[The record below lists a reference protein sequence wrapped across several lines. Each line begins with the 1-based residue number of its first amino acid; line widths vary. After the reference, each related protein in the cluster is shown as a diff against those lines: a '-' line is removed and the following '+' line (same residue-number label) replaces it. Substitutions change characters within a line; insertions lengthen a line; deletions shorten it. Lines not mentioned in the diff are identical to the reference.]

1 MTTFYDDSTD
11 KPAIVTEDE
20 FSIQKHISGTST
32 LAIPDT
38 SSRPLRAH
46 PNALQRAHTVTQSG
60 SAKRTGR
67 AMATDRG
74 RKPHQRASSLLRMK
88 SGGNEGFPQRLLAHD
103 MVSAGRID
111 NTFAVANVGNNGKL
125 YLRYEE
131 VYFLFID
138 GMTSLS
144 AEFNVNSYGQ
154 NAYQGNH
161 NRPLV
166 ESGSRRR
173 HGKSLP
179 KLSLPALV
187 NVTKLSPPRPTAGP
201 DTRHSIWSSSQF
213 SELRPKFAH
222 EAVVEVNG
230 DASDTEPRRRRAH
243 SFSTISEYDQSD
255 AGDEFRIV
263 IDRFD
268 THGSTDVT
276 SSPALEV
283 PIPHYRLGTMQFNA
297 NGTPVLRSS
306 VYTHTSDNTNP
317 SVYLKDNTGNGG
329 QNRIPSTYDSP
340 GLSHPVGTLSVAMS
354 LFSGVAPSATK
365 ARNSN
370 STHKSGMYSV
380 RHPIEPSIFDML
392 AENMDDPALVK
403 YLPGTPDI
411 SAATPA
417 RIVAQISSEAFMDYE
432 LVSDFFLTFRS
443 YLSTADLLGLLL
455 ARLEWAIN
463 RLQPDGRIIRIRTF
477 AALRHWILNYFVDD
491 FVSDRDLRVQFCDT
505 INHMYDDLKSRRT
518 AGVSDIKILVDLKRC
533 WHGRCLMYWDN
544 SLFTSPDNPALP
556 GDVFDSHDDRTAS
569 LSEIANSIHEVVT
582 ENLLT
587 KIQSEQLTQPIDGFD
602 SSRSFGHPVVHA
614 RTISSGTS
622 CSVPGSSSEQS
633 VQALSCSFPG
643 KSASIPMN
651 AMDVPHPVVVAIQP
665 SPNTPTGPRSPT
677 ASSTFRYPA
686 HAHKRS
692 GSFSDSIRDDRAPLS
707 RALAD
712 RQDQE
717 QALLP
722 TPDGGNGSLIR
733 GNLFP
738 PLDAKVAGI
747 APPSPT
753 ISQTP
758 DGLQEHHA
766 RSVSE
771 GNIRPLGASPALRTV
786 IGSIR
791 RALHTRH
798 LGQNTAAPPG
808 YPTLRSQRGKTATL
822 PVNVALKN
830 DIYRDRRVLAKPEVP
845 LRVDCI
851 SEQSVRD
858 YREAIGLNPP
868 APYISEG
875 SDRFRSEPGHSR
887 LQMHSQQRLASEVTM
902 GSKSIVIVDDTGLDI
917 PVVSGGLGWIDPT
930 QTSNAS
936 SQSLVTRKENPLP
949 GTVDVPFETSS
960 ELLGHEGNMLKPQPL
975 DLPIQRLSK
984 SQSISSR
991 LRKYAS
997 FHSGINHS
1005 FDANSEIGDI
1015 DSIKKPMGRLLRRR
1029 PGGDLRKIQNV
1040 HDLAADQRPLSFA
1053 TDTSLTE
1060 SFTSS
1065 ARHYLRRSFSRSSQ
1079 ARAQSTPPR
1088 FDLINTH
1095 SSQNLRPSFE
1105 AAIAEFSRI
1114 PDDADGGIEST
1125 LLKLEGKWPSPTLSD
1140 SQDASVQHFHHG
1152 GDSSNTAMTA
1162 TSNLERL
1169 PLRSEETMAVGH
1181 SGSQPQVY
1189 TDSVAE
1195 SEFSDNSIPLLERGL
1210 SDDSMKKPVPGVRAH
1225 ITPRQSIQHTPV
1237 NANMAIADSPRPSIQ
1252 LIDDN
1257 DGIRQI
1263 INDIDEYHDADYQSE
1278 QYENV
1283 DSRSELSSE
1292 LSVEFIEK
1300 DHAFEASSS
1309 TDSLATQSLE
1319 IPPHPLAHPPS
1330 PPITIPQAASASVH
1344 RKPDTPVNA
1353 PAPLTPG
1360 PSPTRMG
1367 DQYRGRHNSDE
1378 IANIEHKLAGLHID
1392 IPHMPRHFPFV
1403 LAYDS
1408 KLLAQQFTLVEKSA
1422 LDEVDWKDL
1431 VEMKWNSTSP
1441 SIVSWVHFLAEKE
1454 RKGIDIVVGRFNL
1467 MVKWVLSEIV
1477 LTRDISERART
1488 ISKFIHIAAH
1498 ARQTCNYS
1506 TMLQIAIALSS
1517 VDCTRLQRTWNLVSL
1532 SDRRLLDSMESLIQP
1547 LRNFH
1552 ELRVEMETA
1561 NLQNGC
1567 IPFVGLYVHDLT
1579 YNAQKPSQVAGTRDG
1594 DALVNFERYRTSAR
1608 IVKCLLRLI
1617 DASNKYN
1624 LEPIPGVV
1632 EKCLWIGSLPEDQ
1645 IQAFSKSLV

>member
-1 MTTFYDDSTD
+1 M
-11 KPAIVTEDE
+11 
-20 FSIQKHISGTST
+20 
-32 LAIPDT
+32 
-38 SSRPLRAH
+38 
-46 PNALQRAHTVTQSG
+46 
-60 SAKRTGR
+60 
-67 AMATDRG
+67 
-74 RKPHQRASSLLRMK
+74 
-88 SGGNEGFPQRLLAHD
+88 
-103 MVSAGRID
+103 
-111 NTFAVANVGNNGKL
+111 
-125 YLRYEE
+125 
-131 VYFLFID
+131 
-138 GMTSLS
+138 
-144 AEFNVNSYGQ
+144 
-154 NAYQGNH
+154 
-161 NRPLV
+161 
-166 ESGSRRR
+166 
-173 HGKSLP
+173 
-179 KLSLPALV
+179 
-187 NVTKLSPPRPTAGP
+187 
-201 DTRHSIWSSSQF
+201 
-213 SELRPKFAH
+213 
-222 EAVVEVNG
+222 
-230 DASDTEPRRRRAH
+230 
-243 SFSTISEYDQSD
+243 
-255 AGDEFRIV
+255 

-268 THGSTDVT
+268 PHESTDVT
-276 SSPALEV
+276 SSPALQV

-297 NGTPVLRSS
+297 DGTPVLRSS

-317 SVYLKDNTGNGG
+317 SVYLKDNTGNG

-370 STHKSGMYSV
+370 STHRSGMYSV
-380 RHPIEPSIFDML
+380 RHPIEPSIFDLL

-443 YLSTADLLGLLL
+443 YLSTTDLLGLLL

-491 FVSDRDLRVQFCDT
+491 FVSNRDLRVQFCDT
-505 INHMYDDLKSRRT
+505 INHMYDDLKARRT

-533 WHGRCLMYWDN
+533 WHGRCLMHWD
-544 SLFTSPDNPALP
+544 SPLFTSPDNPALP
-556 GDVFDSHDDRTAS
+556 GDVFDSRDNYTAS
-569 LSEIANSIHEVVT
+569 LSEIANSLREVFT
-582 ENLLT
+582 ENTLT
-587 KIQSEQLTQPIDGFD
+587 KIQTEQLTQPMNGFE
-602 SSRSFGHPVVHA
+602 SARSFGHPVMHA

-622 CSVPGSSSEQS
+622 RSVPGSSSEQS

-643 KSASIPMN
+643 KSASIPMS
-651 AMDVPHPVVVAIQP
+651 AVDAPHPVVVAIQP

-707 RALAD
+707 RALAE

-738 PLDAKVAGI
+738 PIDAKVAGI

-753 ISQTP
+753 ISQAS

-766 RSVSE
+766 RSASE
-771 GNIRPLGASPALRTV
+771 GNIRPLGATPALRTV

-798 LGQNTAAPPG
+798 LGQNTTAPPG

-822 PVNVALKN
+822 PVNVAFKD
-830 DIYRDRRVLAKPEVP
+830 DIHRERRVLPKPEAP

-851 SEQSVRD
+851 SEQSMRD

-868 APYISEG
+868 APSISEG
-875 SDRFRSEPGHSR
+875 SDRLRSQVPHSR
-887 LQMHSQQRLASEVTM
+887 PRQMHNQQRLASEVTM
-902 GSKSIVIVDDTGLDI
+902 GSKSIVIVDDTGLDL
-917 PVVSGGLGWIDPT
+917 PVVSGGLGWMGPNET
-930 QTSNAS
+930 RNAS
-936 SQSLVTRKENPLP
+936 SQSLVAARDRSPP
-949 GTVDVPFETSS
+949 GTVEVPFAASS
-960 ELLGHEGNMLKPQPL
+960 ELLRREGNNLKPQPFE
-975 DLPIQRLSK
+975 LPIQRFSK
-984 SQSISSR
+984 SPSISSR

-997 FHSGINHS
+997 FHSGISRS
-1005 FDANSEIGDI
+1005 FDGTSEAGDV
-1015 DSIKKPMGRLLRRR
+1015 DAGKKPMSRLLRRR

-1040 HDLAADQRPLSFA
+1040 HDLAVDQRPQSFA

-1105 AAIAEFSRI
+1105 AAIAGFSRI
-1114 PDDADGGIEST
+1114 PDDVDGGIEST
-1125 LLKLEGKWPSPTLSD
+1125 LLKLEGKWPSPTLSESRAEGD
-1140 SQDASVQHFHHG
+1140 GYQETAAQPFHHG
-1152 GDSSNTAMTA
+1152 GDTSQAGA
-1162 TSNLERL
+1162 SNLERL
-1169 PLRSEETMAVGH
+1169 PMRSDETIVSIGNLGPQ
-1181 SGSQPQVY
+1181 SQVY
-1189 TDSVAE
+1189 TESVVE

-1210 SDDSMKKPVPGVRAH
+1210 SDDSMKKPVPGIHAH
-1225 ITPRQSIQHTPV
+1225 ITPRQSTQNPPV
-1237 NANMAIADSPRPSIQ
+1237 YASNANIDSPRPSIQ

-1257 DGIRQI
+1257 DRIRQI
-1263 INDIDEYHDADYQSE
+1263 TNEIGEYHDVDSHSE

-1300 DHAFEASSS
+1300 DDALEASNS
-1309 TDSLATQSLE
+1309 TDSLATQSLD

-1330 PPITIPQAASASVH
+1330 PPMTIPHATTTSAY
-1344 RKPDTPVNA
+1344 RKPETPVNA

-1378 IANIEHKLAGLHID
+1378 IPSIEHKLAGLHID

-1403 LAYDS
+1403 LAHDS
-1408 KLLAQQFTLVEKSA
+1408 RLLAQQFTLVEKSA

-1431 VEMKWNSTSP
+1431 VEMKWNNTSP

-1477 LTRDISERART
+1477 LTRDVSERART

-1517 VDCTRLQRTWNLVSL
+1517 VDCTRLQRTWNLVTL

-1624 LEPIPGVV
+1624 IEPIPGVV

-1645 IQAFSKSLV
+1645 IQAFSKSLE

>member
-1 MTTFYDDSTD
+1 
-11 KPAIVTEDE
+11 
-20 FSIQKHISGTST
+20 
-32 LAIPDT
+32 
-38 SSRPLRAH
+38 
-46 PNALQRAHTVTQSG
+46 
-60 SAKRTGR
+60 
-67 AMATDRG
+67 
-74 RKPHQRASSLLRMK
+74 
-88 SGGNEGFPQRLLAHD
+88 
-103 MVSAGRID
+103 
-111 NTFAVANVGNNGKL
+111 
-125 YLRYEE
+125 
-131 VYFLFID
+131 
-138 GMTSLS
+138 MTSFQLN
-144 AEFNVNSYGQ
+144 FNVRNVWHECLLW
-154 NAYQGNH
+154 GNY

-166 ESGSRRR
+166 ESGSLRR

-179 KLSLPALV
+179 KLSLPAPV

-201 DTRHSIWSSSQF
+201 NTRHSIWSSSQF
-213 SELRPKFAH
+213 SELRPKFAS
-222 EAVVEVNG
+222 EEIAEVNG
-230 DASDTEPRRRRAH
+230 DASDTELRRRRAH
-243 SFSTISEYDQSD
+243 SFSTISEYDQSET
-255 AGDEFRIV
+255 GDEFRIV

-268 THGSTDVT
+268 THDSTNVT
-276 SSPALEV
+276 SMPALEV

-297 NGTPVLRSS
+297 DGTPVLRSS
-306 VYTHTSDNTNP
+306 VYTHTSENTNP

-365 ARNSN
+365 ARNSI
-370 STHKSGMYSV
+370 STHRSGMYSV
-380 RHPIEPSIFDML
+380 RHPIEPSIFDLL

-491 FVSDRDLRVQFCDT
+491 FVNNRDLRAQFCDT
-505 INHMYDDLKSRRT
+505 INHMYDDLKARRT

-533 WHGRCLMYWDN
+533 WHGRCLMHWDTP
-544 SLFTSPDNPALP
+544 LFTSPDNPALP
-556 GDVFDSHDDRTAS
+556 GDDFDSQNNHAAS
-569 LSEIANSIHEVVT
+569 LSEIANSIHESAN
-582 ENLLT
+582 ENTLS
-587 KIQSEQLTQPIDGFD
+587 KIQTEQLAQPMSTFETV
-602 SSRSFGHPVVHA
+602 RNFGHPVMHA
-614 RTISSGTS
+614 RTISSGTTR
-622 CSVPGSSSEQS
+622 SVPGSSSEQS
-633 VQALSCSFPG
+633 IHALSCSFPG
-643 KSASIPMN
+643 KSASIPMS
-651 AMDVPHPVVVAIQP
+651 AVDAPHPVVVAIQP

-677 ASSTFRYPA
+677 ASSTFRYPQA

-738 PLDAKVAGI
+738 PIDAKVAGL

-753 ISQTP
+753 ISQAS

-766 RSVSE
+766 RSASE

-791 RALHTRH
+791 RALHTRN

-822 PVNVALKN
+822 PVNVAFKN
-830 DIYRDRRVLAKPEVP
+830 DIYRERRVPPKREAP

-868 APYISEG
+868 APSTSEG
-875 SDRFRSEPGHSR
+875 SDRLRSQPGHSR
-887 LQMHSQQRLASEVTM
+887 PQMHSQQRLASEVTM

-917 PVVSGGLGWIDPT
+917 PVVSGGLGWVGPN

-936 SQSLVTRKENPLP
+936 SQSLVSRHDHLP
-949 GTVDVPFETSS
+949 PNAVDVPFTASS
-960 ELLGHEGNMLKPQPL
+960 QLLDHDKSHLKPPL
-975 DLPIQRLSK
+975 DIPMQRFSK

-997 FHSGINHS
+997 FHSGISHS
-1005 FDANSEIGDI
+1005 FDANSEGGDVEA
-1015 DSIKKPMGRLLRRR
+1015 SKKPMSRLLRRR

-1040 HDLAADQRPLSFA
+1040 HDLAPDQRPQSFA

-1060 SFTSS
+1060 SFASS

-1114 PDDADGGIEST
+1114 PDDVDGGIEST

-1140 SQDASVQHFHHG
+1140 SQETAAQPFYHG
-1152 GDSSNTAMTA
+1152 GESSNAAMTA
-1162 TSNLERL
+1162 ASNLERL
-1169 PLRSEETMAVGH
+1169 PMRSDETIAVGH
-1181 SGSQPQVY
+1181 SGFQPQVY
-1189 TDSVAE
+1189 TDSVVE

-1210 SDDSMKKPVPGVRAH
+1210 SDDSMKKPFHGVRAH
-1225 ITPRQSIQHTPV
+1225 ITPRQSIRHAPV
-1237 NANMAIADSPRPSIQ
+1237 NASIANTDSPRPSIQ

-1257 DGIRQI
+1257 DRIRQI
-1263 INDIDEYHDADYQSE
+1263 TNDMDEYHEVDSHLE

-1300 DHAFEASSS
+1300 DDALGSSS
-1309 TDSLATQSLE
+1309 SMDSLATQSLE

-1330 PPITIPQAASASVH
+1330 PPMTIPQAAPTSAYHKPETSVN
-1344 RKPDTPVNA
+1344 V
-1353 PAPLTPG
+1353 PATLTPG

-1378 IANIEHKLAGLHID
+1378 ILSIEHKLAGLHID
-1392 IPHMPRHFPFV
+1392 IPHMPSHFPFV

-1408 KLLAQQFTLVEKSA
+1408 RLLAQQFTLVEKSA

-1431 VEMKWNSTSP
+1431 VEMKWNNTSP

-1454 RKGIDIVVGRFNL
+1454 RKGIDIVVSRFNL

-1477 LTRDISERART
+1477 LTRDMSERART

-1624 LEPIPGVV
+1624 IEPVPGVV

-1645 IQAFSKSLV
+1645 IQAFSKSLE

>member
-1 MTTFYDDSTD
+1 MMTFYDDTD
-11 KPAIVTEDE
+11 KPDAVAGDD
-20 FSIQKHISGTST
+20 FQLHKPASRAST
-32 LAIPDT
+32 LGISSNT
-38 SSRPLRAH
+38 FSRPLRAQ
-46 PNALQRAHTVTQSG
+46 PDALQRAHTITQPA

-74 RKPHQRASSLLRMK
+74 RKPHQRASSLLRLK
-88 SGGNEGFPQRLLAHD
+88 TSGNDNLPQRLLAHD
-103 MVSAGRID
+103 LASASRID

-125 YLRYEE
+125 YLR
-131 VYFLFID
+131 
-138 GMTSLS
+138 
-144 AEFNVNSYGQ
+144 
-154 NAYQGNH
+154 
-161 NRPLV
+161 PLV
-166 ESGSRRR
+166 ESGSRRH
-173 HGKSLP
+173 HGKSL
-179 KLSLPALV
+179 S
-187 NVTKLSPPRPTAGP
+187 KLSPPAPVNVTRQPPPRPITGP
-201 DTRHSIWSSSQF
+201 DSRHSILSSSQF
-213 SELRPKFAH
+213 SELHPKFAR
-222 EAVVEVNG
+222 EEITEVND
-230 DASDTEPRRRRAH
+230 DADDTELRRRRAH
-243 SFSTISEYDQSD
+243 SFSTISEYDQSET
-255 AGDEFRIV
+255 GDEFRIV
-263 IDRFD
+263 IDRLD
-268 THGSTDVT
+268 THEAADIT
-276 SSPALEV
+276 SQPPLHV
-283 PIPHYRLGTMQFNA
+283 PIPHYRLGSLQFNA
-297 NGTPVLRSS
+297 DGTPVLRSS

-317 SVYLKDNTGNGG
+317 SVYLKDSTGNTG

-340 GLSHPVGTLSVAMS
+340 GLSHPVGTLSAAMS

-370 STHKSGMYSV
+370 STYRSGMYSV
-380 RHPIEPSIFDML
+380 RHPIEPSIFDVL

-403 YLPGTPDI
+403 YLPGTADI

-443 YLSTADLLGLLL
+443 YLSTTDLLGLLL
-455 ARLEWAIN
+455 ARLEWAIK

-491 FVSDRDLRVQFCDT
+491 FVSNWDLRAQFCDT
-505 INHMYDDLKSRRT
+505 INRMYDELKSRST
-518 AGVSDIKILVDLKRC
+518 VGVSDIKILVDLKRC
-533 WHGRCLMYWDN
+533 WYGRCLVHWDCP
-544 SLFTSPDNPALP
+544 LFTSPDNPALP
-556 GDVFDSHDDRTAS
+556 GGVLNSQENNTAR
-569 LSEIANSIHEVVT
+569 LSKITNSFQEGGT
-582 ENLLT
+582 ENAFP
-587 KIQSEQLTQPIDGFD
+587 KIPSEQLRRPSIGVEGVRNIEYP
-602 SSRSFGHPVVHA
+602 SMHA

-622 CSVPGSSSEQS
+622 RSFPGSSSEQS
-633 VQALSCSFPG
+633 VQAQSCSFPG

-651 AMDVPHPVVVAIQP
+651 AMDSRHPVVVVIQP
-665 SPNTPTGPRSPT
+665 SHNTPTGPRSPT
-677 ASSTFRYPA
+677 TPSTFKYPV

-707 RALAD
+707 RALPD

-738 PLDAKVAGI
+738 PIDARVTGF

-753 ISQTP
+753 ISQAS
-758 DGLQEHHA
+758 DGLQDHHA
-766 RSVSE
+766 RSASE
-771 GNIRPLGASPALRTV
+771 GNIKPLRTV

-791 RALHTRH
+791 RALHTRNI
-798 LGQNTAAPPG
+798 GQVSTAHPA
-808 YPTLRSQRGKTATL
+808 YPNPRSQRGKTATL
-822 PVNVALKN
+822 PVNVEFKS
-830 DIYRDRRVLAKPEVP
+830 DIYRERRAHPKPEIP
-845 LRVDCI
+845 LRVDYI
-851 SEQSVRD
+851 SEQIVRD

-868 APYISEG
+868 APSIAEG
-875 SDRFRSEPGHSR
+875 PSQPRSQPSHSKPH
-887 LQMHSQQRLASEVTM
+887 QTHDQQRLVSEVTM
-902 GSKSIVIVDDTGLDI
+902 GSKSIVIVDDTGLDL
-917 PVVSGGLGWIDPT
+917 PVVSGGLGWLGPD

-936 SQSLVTRKENPLP
+936 SHALVARKESSP
-949 GTVDVPFETSS
+949 GTIEVPVAASS
-960 ELLGHEGNMLKPQPL
+960 ELLRHEGKNLNLAPF
-975 DLPIQRLSK
+975 DLPIQRFST

-997 FHSGINHS
+997 FHSGVSHS
-1005 FDANSEIGDI
+1005 FDGSSESGEKEIG
-1015 DSIKKPMGRLLRRR
+1015 KKPTSRLLRRR

-1040 HDLAADQRPLSFA
+1040 HDLAPDQRPLSFA

-1060 SFTSS
+1060 SYTSS
-1065 ARHYLRRSFSRSSQ
+1065 VRQYLRRSFSRSSQ
-1079 ARAQSTPPR
+1079 ARTQSTPPR

-1095 SSQNLRPSFE
+1095 SSQHLRPSFE

-1114 PDDADGGIEST
+1114 PDDVDGGIEST

-1140 SQDASVQHFHHG
+1140 SRAEGDGYQNTLTRKFQHDTSDIALKEASPS
-1152 GDSSNTAMTA
+1152 GD
-1162 TSNLERL
+1162 L
-1169 PLRSEETMAVGH
+1169 PMRSDETIVSFPH
-1181 SGSQPQVY
+1181 SGPRSQVD
-1189 TDSVAE
+1189 TDSFVE

-1210 SDDSMKKPVPGVRAH
+1210 SDDSMKKPVSGLRVHYRTH
-1225 ITPRQSIQHTPV
+1225 QSALTGSV
-1237 NANMAIADSPRPSIQ
+1237 NNTDSPRPSIQ
-1252 LIDDN
+1252 LIDDR
-1257 DGIRQI
+1257 DRIRQLKT
-1263 INDIDEYHDADYQSE
+1263 NIDEYHDVDSHSE

-1300 DHAFEASSS
+1300 DDALEASSS

-1330 PPITIPQAASASVH
+1330 PPITIPQAVSTTTYRKPQTPINASA
-1344 RKPDTPVNA
+1344 T
-1353 PAPLTPG
+1353 LTPG

-1367 DQYRGRHNSDE
+1367 DQYSGRRNLDE
-1378 IANIEHKLAGLHID
+1378 SAGIEHKLGRLHIET
-1392 IPHMPRHFPFV
+1392 PQMPNHFPFV

-1408 KLLAQQFTLVEKSA
+1408 RILAQQFTLVEKSA

-1431 VEMKWNSTSP
+1431 VEMKWNNTSP

-1477 LTRDISERART
+1477 LTRDFSERART
-1488 ISKFIHIAAH
+1488 ITKFIHIAAH
-1498 ARQTCNYS
+1498 ARQICNYS

-1517 VDCTRLQRTWNLVSL
+1517 VDCTRLQRTWELVSIN
-1532 SDRRLLDSMESLIQP
+1532 DRRLLDSMEFLIQP

-1594 DALVNFERYRTSAR
+1594 DSLVNFERYRTSAR

-1624 LEPIPGVV
+1624 IEPVPGVV
-1632 EKCLWIGSLPEDQ
+1632 EKCLWIGSLPEEQ
-1645 IQAFSKSLV
+1645 IQAYSKSLE

>member
-1 MTTFYDDSTD
+1 M
-11 KPAIVTEDE
+11 
-20 FSIQKHISGTST
+20 
-32 LAIPDT
+32 
-38 SSRPLRAH
+38 
-46 PNALQRAHTVTQSG
+46 
-60 SAKRTGR
+60 
-67 AMATDRG
+67 
-74 RKPHQRASSLLRMK
+74 
-88 SGGNEGFPQRLLAHD
+88 
-103 MVSAGRID
+103 
-111 NTFAVANVGNNGKL
+111 
-125 YLRYEE
+125 
-131 VYFLFID
+131 
-138 GMTSLS
+138 
-144 AEFNVNSYGQ
+144 
-154 NAYQGNH
+154 
-161 NRPLV
+161 
-166 ESGSRRR
+166 
-173 HGKSLP
+173 
-179 KLSLPALV
+179 
-187 NVTKLSPPRPTAGP
+187 
-201 DTRHSIWSSSQF
+201 
-213 SELRPKFAH
+213 
-222 EAVVEVNG
+222 
-230 DASDTEPRRRRAH
+230 
-243 SFSTISEYDQSD
+243 
-255 AGDEFRIV
+255 
-263 IDRFD
+263 
-268 THGSTDVT
+268 
-276 SSPALEV
+276 PALEV

-297 NGTPVLRSS
+297 DGTPVLRSS

-317 SVYLKDNTGNGG
+317 SVYLKDNSGNGG
-329 QNRIPSTYDSP
+329 QNRIPSTYDTP

-370 STHKSGMYSV
+370 STHRSGMYSV
-380 RHPIEPSIFDML
+380 RHPIEPSIFDLL

-403 YLPGTPDI
+403 YLPGPPDI

-443 YLSTADLLGLLL
+443 YLSTTDLLGLLL

-491 FVSDRDLRVQFCDT
+491 FVSSRDLRVQFCTT
-505 INHMYDDLKSRRT
+505 INHMYDDLKARRT

-533 WHGRCLMYWDN
+533 WHGRCLMHWD
-544 SLFTSPDNPALP
+544 SPLFTSPDNPALP
-556 GDVFDSHDDRTAS
+556 GDVFDSQANHAAS
-569 LSEIANSIHEVVT
+569 LSEIANSIHESVI
-582 ENLLT
+582 ENPLT
-587 KIQSEQLTQPIDGFD
+587 KIQTQQFSQPVNALENV
-602 SSRSFGHPVVHA
+602 RNFGHPVMHA
-614 RTISSGTS
+614 RTISSGTTR
-622 CSVPGSSSEQS
+622 SVPGSSSEQS
-633 VQALSCSFPG
+633 IQALSCSFPG
-643 KSASIPMN
+643 KSASIPMS
-651 AMDVPHPVVVAIQP
+651 AVDAPHPVVVAIQP

-677 ASSTFRYPA
+677 ASSTFRYPPA

-722 TPDGGNGSLIR
+722 TSDGSNGSLIR

-738 PLDAKVAGI
+738 PIDAKVAGL

-753 ISQTP
+753 ISQAS

-766 RSVSE
+766 RSASE

-791 RALHTRH
+791 RALHTRN
-798 LGQNTAAPPG
+798 LGQNTATPPG
-808 YPTLRSQRGKTATL
+808 YPTLRSQRGQTATL
-822 PVNVALKN
+822 PVNVAFKN
-830 DIYRDRRVLAKPEVP
+830 DIYRERRVPPKPELP

-868 APYISEG
+868 APSISED
-875 SDRFRSEPGHSR
+875 SNRLRSQPGQPR
-887 LQMHSQQRLASEVTM
+887 PQMHSPQRLASEMTM

-917 PVVSGGLGWIDPT
+917 PVVSGGLGWVGPN
-930 QTSNAS
+930 QTSDAS
-936 SQSLVTRKENPLP
+936 LQSLVSRHDRLSP
-949 GTVDVPFETSS
+949 GDVDVSFAASS
-960 ELLGHEGNMLKPQPL
+960 ELLGHDQSHLKPQPL
-975 DLPIQRLSK
+975 DIPTQRFSK
-984 SQSISSR
+984 SHSISSR

-997 FHSGINHS
+997 FHSGISHS
-1005 FDANSEIGDI
+1005 FDTNSEAGDVETG
-1015 DSIKKPMGRLLRRR
+1015 KKPMGRLLRRR

-1040 HDLAADQRPLSFA
+1040 HDLAPDQRPQSFA

-1065 ARHYLRRSFSRSSQ
+1065 ARHYFRRSFSRSSQ

-1114 PDDADGGIEST
+1114 PDDVDGGIEST
-1125 LLKLEGKWPSPTLSD
+1125 LLKLEGKWPSPILSD
-1140 SQDASVQHFHHG
+1140 SQETAGQPFYHR
-1152 GDSSNTAMTA
+1152 GDSSNTVMTA
-1162 TSNLERL
+1162 ASNSERL
-1169 PLRSEETMAVGH
+1169 PMKSDETIAVGQL
-1181 SGSQPQVY
+1181 GLQSQAY
-1189 TDSVAE
+1189 TNSVVE
-1195 SEFSDNSIPLLERGL
+1195 SELSDNSIPLLERGL
-1210 SDDSMKKPVPGVRAH
+1210 TDDSMKKPIRGVCAH
-1225 ITPRQSIQHTPV
+1225 ITPRQSTQHAPV
-1237 NANMAIADSPRPSIQ
+1237 NATIANTDSPRPSIQ
-1252 LIDDN
+1252 LIDD
-1257 DGIRQI
+1257 DDRIRQVT
-1263 INDIDEYHDADYQSE
+1263 NDIEEYLEVDSHSE

-1283 DSRSELSSE
+1283 DSGSELSSE
-1292 LSVEFIEK
+1292 ISVEFIEK
-1300 DHAFEASSS
+1300 DDALGASSS
-1309 TDSLATQSLE
+1309 MDSLATQSLE

-1330 PPITIPQAASASVH
+1330 PPITIPQAAPTSAY
-1344 RKPDTPVNA
+1344 RKPETPMNP
-1353 PAPLTPG
+1353 PATLTPG
-1360 PSPTRMG
+1360 SSPTHMG

-1378 IANIEHKLAGLHID
+1378 IPSIEHKLAGLHIE
-1392 IPHMPRHFPFV
+1392 IPHMPSHFPFV

-1408 KLLAQQFTLVEKSA
+1408 RLLAQQFTLVEKSA
-1422 LDEVDWKDL
+1422 LDEIDWKDL
-1431 VEMKWNSTSP
+1431 VDMKWNNTSP

-1477 LTRDISERART
+1477 LTQDIPERART

-1498 ARQTCNYS
+1498 ARQICNYS

-1624 LEPIPGVV
+1624 IEPLPGVV

-1645 IQAFSKSLV
+1645 IQAFSKSLE